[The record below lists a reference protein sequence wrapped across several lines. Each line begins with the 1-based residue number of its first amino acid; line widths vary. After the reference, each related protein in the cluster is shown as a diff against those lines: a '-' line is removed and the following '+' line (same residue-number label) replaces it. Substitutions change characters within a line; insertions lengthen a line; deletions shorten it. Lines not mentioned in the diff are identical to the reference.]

1 MTHIGQIIEKELHR
15 QERSVTWFARRLYCD
30 RTNVYNIFRRQSLD
44 TELLLRISII
54 LEYNFFQIYSDIYKE
69 ASKVN
74 TITYELM
81 TDIGMRIPRI
91 YIKNGKIIDIIN
103 YLGEIYEN

>member
-54 LEYNFFQIYSDIYKE
+54 LEYNFFQIYSDIY
-69 ASKVN
+69 N
-74 TITYELM
+74 NRTYLLQPC
-81 TDIGMRIPRI
+81 I
-91 YIKNGKIIDIIN
+91 
-103 YLGEIYEN
+103 

>member
-15 QERSVTWFARRLYCD
+15 QKRSVTWFARRLYCD

-54 LEYNFFQIYSDIYKE
+54 LEYNFFQIYSDIY
-69 ASKVN
+69 N
-74 TITYELM
+74 NRT
-81 TDIGMRIPRI
+81 
-91 YIKNGKIIDIIN
+91 
-103 YLGEIYEN
+103 

>member
-54 LEYNFFQIYSDIYKE
+54 LEYNFFQIYSDIYNNRTK
-69 ASKVN
+69 K
-74 TITYELM
+74 
-81 TDIGMRIPRI
+81 
-91 YIKNGKIIDIIN
+91 
-103 YLGEIYEN
+103 YLLQPCI

>member
-15 QERSVTWFARRLYCD
+15 QECLVTWFARRLYCD

-54 LEYNFFQIYSDIYKE
+54 LEYNFFQIYSDIY
-69 ASKVN
+69 N
-74 TITYELM
+74 NRT
-81 TDIGMRIPRI
+81 
-91 YIKNGKIIDIIN
+91 
-103 YLGEIYEN
+103 

>member
-54 LEYNFFQIYSDIYKE
+54 LEYNFFQIS
-69 ASKVN
+69 S
-74 TITYELM
+74 TTL
-81 TDIGMRIPRI
+81 
-91 YIKNGKIIDIIN
+91 YIKQQQLKG
-103 YLGEIYEN
+103 YLCLKSMYLCKVF

>member
-1 MTHIGQIIEKELHR
+1 MTHIGQIIEKGLHR

-54 LEYNFFQIYSDIYKE
+54 LEYNFFQIYSDIY
-69 ASKVN
+69 N
-74 TITYELM
+74 NRT
-81 TDIGMRIPRI
+81 
-91 YIKNGKIIDIIN
+91 
-103 YLGEIYEN
+103 

>member
-15 QERSVTWFARRLYCD
+15 QERSVTWCARRLYCD

-54 LEYNFFQIYSDIYKE
+54 LEYNFFQIYSDIY
-69 ASKVN
+69 N
-74 TITYELM
+74 NRT
-81 TDIGMRIPRI
+81 
-91 YIKNGKIIDIIN
+91 
-103 YLGEIYEN
+103 

>member
-44 TELLLRISII
+44 I
-54 LEYNFFQIYSDIYKE
+54 LEYNFFQIYSDIY
-69 ASKVN
+69 N
-74 TITYELM
+74 NRT
-81 TDIGMRIPRI
+81 
-91 YIKNGKIIDIIN
+91 
-103 YLGEIYEN
+103 

>member
-15 QERSVTWFARRLYCD
+15 KERSVTWFARRLYCD

-54 LEYNFFQIYSDIYKE
+54 LEYNFFQIYSDIY
-69 ASKVN
+69 N
-74 TITYELM
+74 NRT
-81 TDIGMRIPRI
+81 
-91 YIKNGKIIDIIN
+91 
-103 YLGEIYEN
+103 